1 MRWIEIISILAVFV
15 TVSAD
20 AGDAKRACLGL
31 HEQDGGV
38 RDSLAQEKQLLLT
51 DKQCEAAKRQELR
64 VPLFEIPQDG
74 EDPMALSLGA
84 KQGGGILRFKIP
96 FSF

>member
-1 MRWIEIISILAVFV
+1 VRYLGIIGVIAAAIATQVY
-15 TVSAD
+15 AD
-20 AGDAKRACLGL
+20 NVKKPCVGL
-31 HEQDGGV
+31 REESDYSVHADERKD
-38 RDSLAQEKQLLLT
+38 LLLT
-51 DKQCEAAKRQELR
+51 DEQCEAAKRQEFRLK
-64 VPLFEIPQDG
+64 LFEIPQED

>member
-1 MRWIEIISILAVFV
+1 VRWIEITSILAVLV

-20 AGDAKRACLGL
+20 ARDAKRACLGL
-31 HEQDGGV
+31 HEEDGGA
-38 RDSLAQEKQLLLT
+38 RDSLAQEKQLQLT
-51 DKQCEAAKRQELR
+51 DKQCEAAKKQELR

-74 EDPMALSLGA
+74 ENPMALSLGA
-84 KQGGGILRFKIP
+84 KQGGGILRFKIS